1 MKDFFIVL
9 KFELLTMIK
18 KKSFI
23 ISTVLVIAGAFLLIA
38 LPGLFQ
44 SDDSGNVGGG
54 GSEGEVSEG
63 EDPMIMLVVD
73 AQHILDN
80 EELLERHFPE
90 YEVRTVSNLDALK
103 QEINEDSADA
113 GFEIHDDLH
122 YTYYVKNSS
131 LMDTTGDRFSALL
144 QEQYQINE
152 CQKLGYDAAQI
163 QQIYQTQI
171 SGEMRVLGTDG
182 FSNYFYTYILIFI
195 LYMMILIYG
204 NQIGVGV
211 ASEKSNRAIEILTT
225 SCSPNALIFGKV
237 IAGAIAGVIQT
248 ALMIGAVLVAY
259 QINADSLHHVL
270 DPYLQIPS
278 SVLMTFAVFGILG
291 YLLFSFIFGAIGAS
305 CSKVEEVNGATLPIQ
320 LMIIAVFMISVFTLS
335 MPDSLL
341 AQIMMYVPL
350 SSWMCMFVNVA
361 MGSVSTIQIVISLII
376 LAATTLLM
384 GWIGAKLY
392 RRGTLSYGNT
402 LKWKQLVHVLKHKG
416 E

>member
-9 KFELLTMIK
+9 KFELATMLK
-18 KKSFI
+18 KKSFV
-23 ISTVLVIAGAFLLIA
+23 ISTVLVIAGAFLLMA

-44 SDDSGNVGGG
+44 SDEDVENDTVMD
-54 GSEGEVSEG
+54 GEERSVMAIVDEQNILNQ
-63 EDPMIMLVVD
+63 EDLF
-73 AQHILDN
+73 A
-80 EELLERHFPE
+80 RYFPE
-90 YEVRTVSNLDALK
+90 YEIRMVDDVNELK
-103 QEINEDSADA
+103 QNVNEESVDA

-131 LMDTTGDRFSALL
+131 LMDMTSDRFASLL
-144 QEQYQINE
+144 QAQYQMSE
-152 CQKLGYDAAQI
+152 CAKLGYDADMI
-163 QQIYQTQI
+163 QQIYQTPVN
-171 SGEMRVLGTDG
+171 GEMTVLGTDG
-182 FSNYFYTYILIFI
+182 FSNYFYTYVLIFI

-237 IAGAIAGVIQT
+237 IAGAVAGAIQT
-248 ALMIGAVLVAY
+248 FIMIGSVLVAY
-259 QINADSLHHVL
+259 HMNADSLNHML

-278 SVLMTFAVFGILG
+278 TVLMTFAVFGVLG
-291 YLLFSFIFGAIGAS
+291 YLLFSFIFGAIGAM
-305 CSKVEEVNGATLPIQ
+305 CSKVEEVNGATLPVQ
-320 LMIIAVFMISVFTLS
+320 LLIIGVFMISMLTLS

-341 AQIMMYVPL
+341 AQVMMYVPL

-361 MGSVSTIQIVISLII
+361 VGSVSTMQMLISLLI
-376 LAATTLLM
+376 LAVTTLLM
-384 GWIGAKLY
+384 GWVGAKLY

-402 LKWKQLVHVLKHKG
+402 LKWKQLVHALKHKH

>member
-1 MKDFFIVL
+1 MKEFFIVL
-9 KFELLTMIK
+9 KFELLTMVK

-23 ISTVLVIAGAFLLIA
+23 ISTVLVIAGAFLLMA
-38 LPGLFQ
+38 LPGLLQ
-44 SDDSGNVGGG
+44 TDDDEYVGG
-54 GSEGEVSEG
+54 EAGEEESSV
-63 EDPMIMLVVD
+63 MLIVD
-73 AQHILDN
+73 GQHILDN
-80 EELLERHFPE
+80 EELFAQFFPE
-90 YEVRTVSNLDALK
+90 YEIRFVSDLNTLK
-103 QEINEDSADA
+103 QEINDETADA
-113 GFEIHDDLH
+113 GFEIHDELN

-131 LMDTTGDRFSALL
+131 LTDSTSDRFSVLL
-144 QEQYQINE
+144 QQQYQISE
-152 CQKLGYDAAQI
+152 CKKLGYDANQI
-163 QQIYQTQI
+163 QQIYQT
-171 SGEMRVLGTDG
+171 SVNGEMEVLGTDG

-248 ALMIGAVLVAY
+248 VLMIGAVLVAY

-278 SVLMTFAVFGILG
+278 SVLLTFAVFGILG
-291 YLLFSFIFGAIGAS
+291 YLLFSFIFGAVGAS

-320 LMIIAVFMISVFTLS
+320 LLIIAVFMISVFTLG
-335 MPDSLL
+335 MPESLL

-361 MGSVSTIQIVISLII
+361 MGSVSTIQVIISLII
-376 LAATTLLM
+376 LAITTLFM
-384 GWIGAKLY
+384 GWLGAKLY

-402 LKWKQLVHVLKHKG
+402 LKWKQLIHVLKHNDK
-416 E
+416 